1 MQEDEREIDVYVF
14 FNPHSHSHL
23 FNKLII
29 HTTFM
34 YAYTYPLFISIY
46 SLTSSQAHSSNYA
59 QLRNARTTEFPKE
72 WFEGLN
78 LKRQVTRS
86 TYDKGVNKYGVKCGG
101 DLHMWESSGWMSNID
116 PYGWFQWYCR
126 FYLGRRSSDDARQI
140 SRGNR
145 VAGPKGC
152 LLYTSDAADE

>member
-1 MQEDEREIDVYVF
+1 MTGKSYNKACSVVHSAFTHISSTINNSYYIYVCIYL
-14 FNPHSHSHL
+14 PS
-23 FNKLII
+23 
-29 HTTFM
+29 
-34 YAYTYPLFISIY
+34 ISSY

-140 SRGNR
+140 SEKRCGGTKDVFAIN
-145 VAGPKGC
+145 
-152 LLYTSDAADE
+152 